1 MFQELAV
8 PAVSALK
15 RQIHAV
21 PDFLTGHGFSIGE
34 EMANTVYNPPRSVVL
49 NTKKTPYKSPNC
61 EIAQVGIDSLWGTWL
76 WLICE

>member
-1 MFQELAV
+1 
-8 PAVSALK
+8 
-15 RQIHAV
+15 
-21 PDFLTGHGFSIGE
+21 
-34 EMANTVYNPPRSVVL
+34 MANTVYNPPRSVVL